1 MLDAP
6 EKDEDGVVV
15 PHDHAQIFNEDVIL
29 KRVSQQHLVEVSDGQ
44 YRLSTAIF
52 SQSSDK
58 YRGSS
63 INILKIIEDLGE
75 DVEAYCRERGKI
87 VGAIAL
93 SAGAIR
99 GEDGLVGFEPLDDDL
114 AHGEIWNIKGKPKLR
129 RLLKLVNV
137 QFCDFEVV
145 QEADDPDG
153 GE

>member
-6 EKDEDGVVV
+6 EKDEDGAVV
-15 PHDHAQIFNEDVIL
+15 PHDHAQILNEDIIL
-29 KRVSQQHLVEVSDGQ
+29 KRVSQQHLVEVGDGL
-44 YRLSTAIF
+44 YRVSTAIF

-63 INILKIIEDLGE
+63 INILKVIENLGE
-75 DVEAYCRERGKI
+75 EVEAYCRRRGET

-93 SAGAIR
+93 TAGAIR
-99 GEDGLVGFEPLDDDL
+99 DEEGLVGFEPLEDDL

-137 QFCDFEVV
+137 QFCDVEVV
-145 QEADDPDG
+145 QEAQDPDR
-153 GE
+153 E